1 MTIWELEKAID
12 LYGSG
17 VYSFCKRLCLNAD
30 AADELYQ
37 EVWLKAMQNIS
48 GIDTEG
54 NVKSYLISVAI
65 GIWRND
71 KKQYAVRNRIAPQ
84 EPVAEQVAEIAET
97 ESDTLADIL
106 RKEQKAAVLAAV
118 NNLTDKYRLPVL
130 LYYMEEKS
138 IREIADDL
146 HIPEGTVKR
155 RLWSARGILKK
166 GLEEYIN
173 E

>member
-30 AADELYQ
+30 ATDELYQ

-65 GIWRND
+65 GLWRND
-71 KKQYAVRNRIAPQ
+71 KKKYAVRKRIAPQ
-84 EPVAEQVAEIAET
+84 ESVAEQVAEIAGA
-97 ESDTLADIL
+97 ESDTLEDIL

>member
-1 MTIWELEKAID
+1 M
-12 LYGSG
+12 
-17 VYSFCKRLCLNAD
+17 
-30 AADELYQ
+30 
-37 EVWLKAMQNIS
+37 
-48 GIDTEG
+48 
-54 NVKSYLISVAI
+54 
-65 GIWRND
+65 
-71 KKQYAVRNRIAPQ
+71 RNRIAPQ
-84 EPVAEQVAEIAET
+84 EPVAEQVAEIAGA
-97 ESDTLADIL
+97 ESDTLEDIL

-118 NNLTDKYRLPVL
+118 NGLADKYRIPVL